1 MAKLK
6 KIDNKPKKR
15 RPRAKKAKKGR
26 FVLWLFVILAIISV
40 SSYLFFK
47 NYDFVIKK
55 KQEHIQKTEVDYKKN
70 IDKKTLKENSAKK
83 SNKDTKPKTKK
94 IVKFDKDENLSKLF
108 LDTNTKDETYFL
120 RQIKEDKKQKLETK
134 QESTNVNHSVFPDK
148 NRTEILQEKKIQTND
163 TKKIIEQNEKII
175 DKKIKIENNKTV
187 DKSIAFKKTENKAI
201 KNTKI
206 KKPKL
211 AIVIDDVANR
221 HHVDMIRSVGL
232 KMTPSFFPKT
242 KHHLGTP
249 KLAKEFEFY
258 MIHLPMQAQ
267 HFSSPEI
274 NTLNVQDSEKII
286 DKKIKD
292 VRVDFPTAK
301 FMNNHTGSKFTSD
314 FNAMDKAFKAFIKY
328 DFIFIDSKTIDTTKV
343 KKVAKKYKKPY
354 ISRDVFLDDKD
365 NKASINKEIKNAIN
379 IAKQKGYA
387 IAIGHPRKNTI
398 EALKQN
404 RSYILDNVEL
414 VYVKDLY
421 GFYR

>member
-6 KIDNKPKKR
+6 KTDNKPKR

-26 FVLWLFVILAIISV
+26 FFLWLFVVLAIISA

-47 NYDFVIKK
+47 NYDFDIKK
-55 KQEHIQKTEVDYKKN
+55 KQEHIQKTEINHKKN
-70 IDKKTLKENSAKK
+70 IDKKTQKENSAKK
-83 SNKDTKPKTKK
+83 SNKEAKPKTKK

-328 DFIFIDSKTIDTTKV
+328 DFIFIDSKTIATTKV

>member
-6 KIDNKPKKR
+6 KTDNKPKKR

-26 FVLWLFVILAIISV
+26 FVLWLFVILAIISA

-47 NYDFVIKK
+47 NYDFDIKK
-55 KQEHIQKTEVDYKKN
+55 KQEHIQKTEVNHKKN
-70 IDKKTLKENSAKK
+70 IDKKIPKENIAKK
-83 SNKDTKPKTKK
+83 SHKDTKAKTKTV
-94 IVKFDKDENLSKLF
+94 VKFDKDENLSKLF

-120 RQIKEDKKQKLETK
+120 RQLDKDKKERTDTK
-134 QESTNVNHSVFPDK
+134 KENTNINYSVFSDK
-148 NRTEILQEKKIQTND
+148 NITVISQEKKIQNND
-163 TKKIIEQNEKII
+163 SKRVTR
-175 DKKIKIENNKTV
+175 ENNKTT
-187 DKSIAFKKTENKAI
+187 DKNIAIKKIETKVIKN

-221 HHVDMIRSVGL
+221 HHVDMIRSVGI

-242 KHHLGTP
+242 KHHLDTP

-274 NTLNVQDSEKII
+274 NTLNVQDSEKLI

-292 VRVDFPTAK
+292 IRADFPNAK

-314 FNAMDKAFKAFIKY
+314 FSAMEKAYKAFIKY
-328 DFIFIDSKTIDTTKV
+328 DFIFIDSKTISTTKV

-365 NKASINKEIKNAIN
+365 NKASINEEIKNAIN
-379 IAKQKGYA
+379 TAKQKGYA

-398 EALKQN
+398 EVLKQN